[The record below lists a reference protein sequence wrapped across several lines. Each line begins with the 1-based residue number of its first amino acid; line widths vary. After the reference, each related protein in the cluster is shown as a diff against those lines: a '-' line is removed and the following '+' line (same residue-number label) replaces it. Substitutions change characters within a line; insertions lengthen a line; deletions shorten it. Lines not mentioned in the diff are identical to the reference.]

1 MNKKVTPSINQ
12 LSYGMTPE
20 ELISEGHVDIDY
32 FDGTDLE
39 EIKKDVK
46 EMERIARESEKSN
59 HKRIIF

>member
-1 MNKKVTPSINQ
+1 MTKKVIPSINQ

-32 FDGTDLE
+32 FYDPDLE

-46 EMERIARESEKSN
+46 EMERIARESQNSE
-59 HKRIIF
+59 HKRIEF